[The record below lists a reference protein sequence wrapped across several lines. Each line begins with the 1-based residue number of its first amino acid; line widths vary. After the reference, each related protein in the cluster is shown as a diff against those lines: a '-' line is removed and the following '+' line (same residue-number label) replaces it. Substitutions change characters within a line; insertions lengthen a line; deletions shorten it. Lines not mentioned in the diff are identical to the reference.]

1 MNKALGLIGIAKR
14 GGKLGIGYEVS
25 SIAVRDGKAKAICT
39 ASDASE
45 RTRDWASSLDI
56 PHLPL
61 PATKAELGALL
72 GRASCGQLVIF
83 DLGIAAAVAEKLSED
98 SSEYSAAL
106 EELQAQNARQIKRK
120 QKKLSR
126 KG

>member
-14 GGKLGIGYEVS
+14 GGKLGIGSEVC

-39 ASDASE
+39 TSDAGE
-45 RTRDWASSLDI
+45 RTRDWASCLDI

-61 PATKAELGALL
+61 PVTKEELGALL
-72 GRASCGQLVIF
+72 GRASCSQIVIF
-83 DLGIAAAVAEKLSED
+83 DVGIAAAVAEKLSED
-98 SSEYSAAL
+98 SDAYADAVAELKAL
-106 EELQAQNARQIKRK
+106 HQRQLRRK
-120 QKKLSR
+120 QKKISR